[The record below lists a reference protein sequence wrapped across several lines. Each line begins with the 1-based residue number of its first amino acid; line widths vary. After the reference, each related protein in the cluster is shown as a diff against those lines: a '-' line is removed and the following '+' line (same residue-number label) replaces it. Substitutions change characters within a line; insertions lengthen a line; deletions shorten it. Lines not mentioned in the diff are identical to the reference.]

1 MALHRRVPRLRP
13 VVRRRPAAHC
23 VHRCLG
29 TIPGARMTGSDHLV
43 FEEPWQAKAFALT
56 VALHERGLYSWQEW
70 SETLGAKIAAGE
82 AHGDASEYYR
92 NWLAALEGLLAEK
105 GVTT

>member
-1 MALHRRVPRLRP
+1 
-13 VVRRRPAAHC
+13 
-23 VHRCLG
+23 
-29 TIPGARMTGSDHLV
+29 MTGSDHLV

-70 SETLGAKIAAGE
+70 SQTLGAKIAAGE

-92 NWLAALEGLLAEK
+92 NWLTALEGLLAEK
-105 GVTT
+105 GVTTEAERTDWLQAWRRAAARTPHGAPIEVHPEDF